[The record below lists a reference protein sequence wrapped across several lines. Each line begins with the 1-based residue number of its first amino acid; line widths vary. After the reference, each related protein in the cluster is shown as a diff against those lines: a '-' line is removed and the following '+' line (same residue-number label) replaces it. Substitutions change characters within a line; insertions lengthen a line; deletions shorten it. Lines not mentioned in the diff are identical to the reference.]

1 MHYIGVYEYEGCYRK
16 FKTLGAKKYVYEDE
30 DGVHI
35 TIAGVNKRIGA
46 DELQHIDNFKEGFTF
61 TDAGGLQS
69 VYNDDPDMIL
79 HMQGHDLQVTSNVAL
94 LPSSYTLGIT
104 GEYELLLNMLSN
116 VDIRQALHYER

>member
-1 MHYIGVYEYEGCYRK
+1 MGVYESEGMYEE
-16 FKTLGAKKYVYEDE
+16 FVTLGAKKYAYRQ
-30 DGVHI
+30 DGKLHI
-35 TIAGVNKRIGA
+35 TIAGVNKKIGA
-46 DELQHIDNFKEGFTF
+46 NELQHIDNFKEGFTF

-69 VYNDDPDMIL
+69 VYNDDPDMVL
-79 HMQGHDLQVTSNVAL
+79 HLQGHDLQVTSNVAL